1 MVTINDLRNKNKWW
15 EEPDFRPEEALFS
28 KRELFLTLAENL
40 AHTLILN
47 IVGLRRVGKSTML
60 QQLIGLLLSKGIK
73 PRNIFYFLFDYDTQL
88 QSSAY
93 LDEVLS
99 SYLGNILK
107 KTVIDIDETVYI
119 MLDEIQYINNWQ
131 AIIKRY
137 YDLSHKRIKFI
148 ITGSQT
154 ILLQGKNHESLAGRI
169 FDYYLPP
176 LSLREFIE
184 INRLEAKLTKRF
196 DFFDLPKIFDDLAG
210 YNVFNG
216 SNIFS
221 LSKEYLITGQFPET
235 HILPTIDARHS
246 YIIDSVLGKVVGDCI
261 RIFDIEKKDEFKL
274 VTQHLI
280 NNISSIF
287 EVANIGREI
296 AIARPTLDKYL
307 EYLKESYVIDIIFKH
322 HKSLIKKG
330 KLTRKL
336 YAPCSNFTAAY
347 NHYRENHIDEVPEV
361 FGKIAENFIY
371 NVLAQKYKKNFFEN
385 NITFWRQG
393 EKEIDF
399 IVTREKKQ
407 LPIEV
412 KFANKVSDNDIKTL
426 IGFARDKNLEFGI
439 VITKNELDKKII
451 NGQMIYFVPFHLA
464 LLAV

>member
-1 MVTINDLRNKNKWW
+1 MITINDLRSKNKWW
-15 EEPDFRPEEALFS
+15 EESDFRPEEALFPR
-28 KRELFLTLAENL
+28 RELFLTLEENL

-60 QQLIGLLLSKGIK
+60 QQLIGLLLSKGTK
-73 PRNIFYFLFDYDTQL
+73 PENIFYFLFDYDTQL
-88 QSSAY
+88 QSSSH

-99 SYLGNILK
+99 SYLGNIIK
-107 KTVIDIDETVYI
+107 KTLVDINETVYI

-131 AIIKRY
+131 AVIKKY

-154 ILLQGKNHESLAGRI
+154 ILLRGKDHESLAGRI

-176 LSLREFIE
+176 MSLREFIE
-184 INRLEAKLTKRF
+184 INKLEAKLTERF
-196 DFFDLPKIFDDLAG
+196 DFFNLPKIFDELVG

-221 LSKEYLITGQFPET
+221 LSREYLVTGQFPET
-235 HILPTIDARHS
+235 HALPTIEARHS
-246 YIIDSVLGKVVGDCI
+246 YIIDSVLGKVIGDCI

-280 NNISSIF
+280 NNVSSIF
-287 EVANIGREI
+287 EVSNIGREV

-307 EYLKESYVIDIIFKH
+307 EYLKESYIIDIIYKY

-336 YAPCSNFTAAY
+336 YAPCSNFNAAY
-347 NHYRENHIDEVPEV
+347 NHYREKHIDEVPEA
-361 FGKIAENFIY
+361 FGKIVENFIY

-399 IVTREKKQ
+399 IVTQEKKQ

-412 KFANKVSDNDIKTL
+412 KFTNKVSGNDIKTL
-426 IGFARDKNLEFGI
+426 VSFMRDKNLKFGI
-439 VITKNELDKKII
+439 VITKNELDKKTID
-451 NGQMIYFVPFHLA
+451 GQTVYFVPFYLA
-464 LLAV
+464 LLSV